1 MLSVATTI
9 ELSPSVYEGRKLSPK
24 TSTVTRAAKRALSRP
39 VTGDSGIDR
48 SPVSGVRAVPVDRH
62 RGLPVRDRVV
72 ASPR

>member
-24 TSTVTRAAKRALSRP
+24 TSTVTRAANRALSRP

-48 SPVSGVRAVPVDRH
+48 SPVSGVAPCR
-62 RGLPVRDRVV
+62 
-72 ASPR
+72 

>member
-1 MLSVATTI
+1 MAPVQEALSRSTRFLMLSVATTI

-48 SPVSGVRAVPVDRH
+48 SPVSGVAPCR
-62 RGLPVRDRVV
+62 
-72 ASPR
+72 